1 MEATRPAWGC
11 LDAREIQGAAS
22 GQTDDPAIRKHLA
35 DCEDCRGAVR
45 ELRGV
50 AGHATGAHDG
60 RYRRS
65 LLARPGFWLLLAML
79 GGLGYGFWKW
89 NGIKSP
95 PPAVQPATV
104 EALPV
109 AAPPPSRPK
118 MRRIHPPHA
127 GSAVA
132 ADPGIKQVSIAEV
145 IRRNQTGVRMC
156 YERALK
162 RESQL
167 SVLRVDVRLNVSP
180 AGVVDKVALS
190 DLPDSAQ
197 LSNCIRNTIR
207 TWKFSPATAGYETTF
222 SLHLHPGE

>member
-50 AGHATGAHDG
+50 AGHATGVHDG

-65 LLARPGFWLLLAML
+65 LLARPGFWLLLVML
-79 GGLGYGFWKW
+79 GGVGYGLWKW

-95 PPAVQPATV
+95 PVVQPTAA
-104 EALPV
+104 EAQPV
-109 AAPPPSRPK
+109 AAPSPPRPK
-118 MRRIHPPHA
+118 VHRARPPRA
-127 GSAVA
+127 GGGVA

-167 SVLRVDVRLNVSP
+167 SVLRLDVRLNVS
-180 AGVVDKVALS
+180 AVGVVDKVALS
-190 DLPDSAQ
+190 DLPGSAQ
-197 LSNCIRNTIR
+197 LSNCIRNTIQ